1 MYYYLLP
8 LHCLQVHSGSW
19 NQYHQ
24 QPEALQCIPEKKQ
37 QFTLKFTPEETINLF
52 SILQGFCI
60 VGGHLILLSFLT
72 DHEVVSSSS
81 SADLPYNKRRKKRTN
96 KAQKQ
101 ASESQTNSKTSQ
113 TQNVKVKFSVYNLVQ
128 MFPKIISLLR
138 YSAVVQCEAP
148 ATSKTHFSDPI
159 IFNNSL
165 VFVSLMC
172 RTMLKQDK
180 TWWYFMIIHTLK
192 ERLSVLSLLDPI
204 VFSLHEPAGK
214 LQQCFISGPAAF
226 QKGDFV
232 DANVTMER
240 KSLWG

>member
-8 LHCLQVHSGSW
+8 LHCLKVHSGSW

-60 VGGHLILLSFLT
+60 VGGHLFLLSFLT
-72 DHEVVSSSS
+72 DHEVVSSS

-138 YSAVVQCEAP
+138 YSVVVQCEAP
-148 ATSKTHFSDPI
+148 ATSKTLFSDPI

-165 VFVSLMC
+165 VFVFRSC
-172 RTMLKQDK
+172 AEQCWNRTRPDG
-180 TWWYFMIIHTLK
+180 TSW
-192 ERLSVLSLLDPI
+192 
-204 VFSLHEPAGK
+204 
-214 LQQCFISGPAAF
+214 
-226 QKGDFV
+226 
-232 DANVTMER
+232 
-240 KSLWG
+240 